1 MNGYD
6 FRYTAAAVDLA
17 ISEKETAHLT
27 AMVPAK
33 VYFYGQDVKI
43 YILPYIINKRLTFP
57 QTVEQVKMLSTSIN
71 NGYPVRLFI
80 EDVAYQK
87 ALIQELNRQ
96 GCHAEGVNP
105 GQDKRARLT
114 LTTQLLENGNILFP
128 RKGCEELV
136 TQLTGFG
143 YEKYDDLADAF
154 SMLILSIL
162 KHSQKPPVVT
172 GCILS

>member
-1 MNGYD
+1 LIIKTGRRKNELKFINFFCIKWYS
-6 FRYTAAAVDLA
+6 FRL
-17 ISEKETAHLT
+17 K
-27 AMVPAK
+27 
-33 VYFYGQDVKI
+33 FG
-43 YILPYIINKRLTFP
+43 TFFDCKK
-57 QTVEQVKMLSTSIN
+57 Q
-71 NGYPVRLFI
+71 
-80 EDVAYQK
+80 YQK

-162 KHSQKPPVVT
+162 KHNQKPPVIT
-172 GCILS
+172 GCIV